1 MARGGSLG
9 TISVDLEA
17 RIAKF
22 ESDIGRAARL
32 LEREMSRSAK
42 QSERAISEMRKTV
55 EREMQSVRRTMEQTR
70 TIVAGVF
77 SFQLAT
83 RFAGMI
89 REFND
94 GFINVQAQL
103 RQTTTSQKQLTV
115 ATEETF
121 KVAQRT
127 YASFESTGLLIG
139 RTARSLQSAGR
150 DQRTALQESLRFS
163 EAINNAFILSGAKAI
178 EAKNAILQLS
188 QGLSSGTL
196 RGDEYR
202 SVAEQG
208 AKVTQILAKN
218 LSEVDGALVLA
229 NGRMGITTGR
239 LRELAYEGKL
249 TTDLVVGAMLAGF
262 NELALGVGDIP
273 LTIERAFTQLR
284 NAAEN
289 YIGTSTSIAEL
300 NQKIAKSIAFLAENF
315 KALADSVIAVG
326 TALAIALAGRG
337 LGAVAS
343 FVSKMSEAT
352 AARRAD
358 AAATLAQAQAA
369 EMAAKQQLLQNEASR
384 NAARVAL
391 ENAKLGDTEVTRQI
405 RSNMALVEA
414 ERARALAMGQTR
426 RAALLNT
433 DSLQKLLEQEQ
444 RSTTVLA
451 GVGQAR
457 AELTRQNLLYTTSQ
471 RDVAA
476 ASGRTAA
483 ALADVQRQAATAF
496 ATMSRLG
503 AGFLSII
510 GGWPTVILGAVYALY
525 ELYSWLG
532 RVEEAQMK
540 EVRAISA
547 YNDRLEERLRLEQEM
562 RNRGTQTEEENELVS
577 NFEAA
582 QKKAADLRAEL
593 ERLLEYQ
600 KMLAQS
606 STREGSGLGVAVQIE
621 ETRKR
626 LEEANSELEEF
637 VALNSEAGVII
648 PGSMEPVMVTMTNMA
663 QVFGILTGAAEDL
676 NAELKNGVLFS
687 DDGAKYID
695 KLNEEIATMGMSRD
709 AMVVYTASRK
719 AANEEDEKARQAI
732 IDRALVLAEAIRQE
746 EKNKSVVKE
755 VVDVERKRESAARE
769 ALRTQKQR
777 EKAIKDESAALRQL
791 ELNTRRYSG
800 TLSGPMLR
808 ALEENAKLQEELNK
822 LMNELLDVGPP
833 TEAMYEN
840 IARAMTSY
848 NAQMEENI
856 ANAELEEDVR
866 GRVIAGLDAEARMLQ
881 MTETERQVYET
892 MERAIADARE
902 DNIQLTP
909 AYINSLEAEVRARVQ
924 SIEQMKLQMEQQ
936 QVYRDIMVQGA
947 EDIGN
952 AFAEFVVE
960 SEVKFDNF
968 ADEMVNIAKSMV
980 KRMLAEFIKLQFIN
994 PMMNAVFGMNLPTG
1008 GGGGGLMG
1016 SIASAF
1022 GGGGG
1027 GGSAG
1032 GGGGSLMNMG
1042 ASRVGSS
1049 ALSWLGNSPAAQ
1061 QALTYAP
1068 YLAAAG
1074 GAMYGF
1080 RNRGGSNGS
1089 GGSLAATAAY
1099 GYAGYALGTVATG
1112 ALLGAGAGAATG
1124 VAGAAAGGA
1133 VAGGAGAAAA
1143 IPVVGWIIAALALID
1158 AVSGGKLFGT
1168 RYKPDEMVSTIGIEN
1183 GEAFTETNLTEVRNR
1198 SLFRGRQWRTTALQ
1212 DSPEAIEAAQALFS
1226 AVDRTMTDAART
1238 IGAEAPELL
1247 NIAIRTVQ
1255 DFDSKGRAT
1264 TSKMFVDVLGRSWEA
1279 ATQDEAATRIAAEAI
1294 IATIDGI
1301 VSPVQREASAIAE
1314 QWRDDVEALME
1325 GAQFLVMIAADIN
1338 RGFGLLGDDGSLTE
1352 VYELT
1357 EELSIGGE
1365 SLADTYMRLVGSTR
1379 LLEDALEL
1387 SDVQLNLAREEFVR
1401 FAAGIAEAAGGLDR
1415 ATQLWQNYF
1424 DTFFTAEE
1432 RALAQLTQA
1441 ESSVTTA
1448 ATGLGLDPEQLLG
1461 PGGAQA
1467 FRQAFTAALP
1477 TLTPAQVVLWLELG
1491 EYLNRAYTAQ
1501 QQYNDIILQ
1510 TGNNL
1515 AQLIPAALSYAE
1527 FVMGLREELESMDS
1541 SSFVNEIRG
1550 LGSELRENIAQLDQ
1564 LARAAGMAGPR
1575 VEDLALATEVAAR
1588 KMAKAI
1594 AALKE
1599 ASLKLVED
1607 LYGTPLT
1614 RLDEEIAAL
1623 EASSRAA
1630 SDGVGSAT
1638 DAIEDFIDRTR
1649 RAVEDLLLDDSLS
1662 PLGDREKLQLALQRV
1677 RETGSEDDA
1686 RTALQIGRRLMASGT
1701 DYERL
1706 FRQVSSMVRVVDQ
1719 QTTPGSSGGGGVVV
1733 STELQALYDR
1743 RAQLLAEQEAAQRR
1757 ATARQ
1762 LAQNLADY
1770 AGATQMTF
1778 EEVAED
1784 FGITLDQLA
1793 TDIGMER
1800 GELIEYLE
1808 TLQAESY
1815 DLMDFVDAYDAGV
1828 TRIVN
1833 AVLGIEPAVPTSG
1846 MPPVPN
1852 RTLPGA
1858 NTVLA
1863 PSASEISAFG
1873 RPLPL
1878 TVTPPEVPGLPG
1890 EDEPEDNGVIDAVG
1904 GMNENLGT
1912 ILERIQAANE
1922 AAAIYLK
1929 QIADIE
1935 AQRSVMKSAMES
1947 RTVLA
1952 KSGRELVR

>member
-42 QSERAISEMRKTV
+42 QSERAITEMRKTV
-55 EREMQSVRRTMEQTR
+55 EREMQAVRRTMEQTR
-70 TIVAGVF
+70 TLVAGVF

-139 RTARSLQSAGR
+139 RTARALQSAGR

-218 LSEVDGALVLA
+218 LTEVDGALQLA
-229 NGRMGITTGR
+229 NGRMGVTTGR

-249 TTDLVVGAMLAGF
+249 TTDLVVSAMLAGF
-262 NELALGVGDIP
+262 SELALGVGDIP

-289 YIGTSTSIAEL
+289 YIGTSTSIAQL
-300 NQKIAKSIAFLAENF
+300 NQSIAKSIAFLAENF
-315 KALADSVIAVG
+315 KVLADSIIAVG
-326 TALAIALAGRG
+326 TALTIALAGRG
-337 LGAVAS
+337 IGAVAA
-343 FVSKMSEAT
+343 FATRMAEVT

-369 EMAAKQQLLQNEASR
+369 ELAAKRQLLQNEASR

-391 ENAKLGDTEVTRQI
+391 ENARMGETEVARQLRTNI
-405 RSNMALVEA
+405 ALVEA
-414 ERARALAMGQTR
+414 ERARATAMGQTR
-426 RAALLNT
+426 RAAMLNT
-433 DSLQKLLEQEQ
+433 ATLQKMLDQEL
-444 RSTTVLA
+444 RSTAVLTS
-451 GVGQAR
+451 VGNAR
-457 AELTRQNLLYTTSQ
+457 AELTRQNTLYATSQ

-476 ASGRTAA
+476 ASSRTAA
-483 ALADVQRQAATAF
+483 ALSDVQKQAATAF

-510 GGWPTVILGAVYALY
+510 GGWPTIILGAVYALY
-525 ELYSWLG
+525 ELYSWLEK
-532 RVEEAQMK
+532 VEEAQMK
-540 EVRAISA
+540 EVRAIAA
-547 YNDRLEERLRLEQEM
+547 YNERLEERLRLEEEM
-562 RNRGTQTEEENELVS
+562 RRRGTTSEEENELVS
-577 NFEAA
+577 NYEGA
-582 QKKAADLRAEL
+582 QQKVAELRAEM
-593 ERLLEYQ
+593 ERLLEFQ
-600 KMLAQS
+600 QQLAQS
-606 STREGSGLGVAVQIE
+606 STREGAGLGVAVQIQDVQQ
-621 ETRKR
+621 K
-626 LEEANSELEEF
+626 LEEATRELEKF
-637 VALNSEAGVII
+637 VQLNSEAGIII
-648 PGSMEPVMVTMTNMA
+648 PGSMEPVMVTMNNMA
-663 QVFGILTGAAEDL
+663 QVFGILTGAAEEL
-676 NAELKNGVLFS
+676 NTELKNGVLFS
-687 DDGAKYID
+687 DEGAKYID

-709 AMVVYTASRK
+709 MMVVYTASRK

-746 EKNKSVVKE
+746 EKNKSTVKE
-755 VVDVERKRESAARE
+755 VVDIERKREAAARE

-777 EKAIKDESAALRQL
+777 EKAIKDENTALRQL

-822 LMNELLDVGPP
+822 LMDELLDIGPP
-833 TEAMYEN
+833 TEEMYEK
-840 IARAMTSY
+840 ITAAMAAY
-848 NAQMEENI
+848 NGQMEQNV
-856 ANAELEEDVR
+856 ATARMSEDVR
-866 GRVIAGLDAEARMLQ
+866 GEVIAGLDAEARMLQ

-936 QVYRDIMVQGA
+936 QVYRDIMIQGA

-960 SEVKFDNF
+960 SEVKFDDF

-994 PMMNAVFGMNLPTG
+994 PMMNAMFGMNLPTG
-1008 GGGGGLMG
+1008 GGTGGLFAMA
-1016 SIASAF
+1016 ASAL
-1022 GGGGG
+1022 GG
-1027 GGSAG
+1027 GGSS
-1032 GGGGSLMNMG
+1032 GGGSGGSLLNMG
-1042 ASRVGSS
+1042 AGRAGSS
-1049 ALSWLGNSPAAQ
+1049 ALSWLGNSPTAQ
-1061 QALTYAP
+1061 SALTYAP

-1080 RNRGGSNGS
+1080 QNRGGSNGS
-1089 GGSLAATAAY
+1089 GGSLAAGAAY

-1133 VAGGAGAAAA
+1133 LAGGAGAAAA
-1143 IPVVGWIIAALALID
+1143 IPVIGWIVAALALID
-1158 AVSGGKLFGT
+1158 AFSGGKLFGT
-1168 RYKPDEMVSTIGIEN
+1168 RFKPDEMVSTIGIEN
-1183 GEAFTETNLTEVRNR
+1183 GEAFTQTNLTEVRNR
-1198 SLFRGRQWRTTALQ
+1198 SLFRGRQWRTTAME
-1212 DSPEAIEAAQALFS
+1212 DSPEAIAAAEALFS
-1226 AVDRTMTDAART
+1226 AVDRTMTDAARA

-1247 NIAIRTVQ
+1247 DIAIRTVQ

-1301 VSPVQREASAIAE
+1301 VSPVQREASRIAE
-1314 QWRDDVEALME
+1314 QWRDDVEALMQ

-1338 RGFGLLGDDGSLTE
+1338 RGFGLLGDDGSLTD

-1357 EELSIGGE
+1357 EELNASGE
-1365 SLADTYMRLVGSTR
+1365 SLADTYSRLVGSVR
-1379 LLEDALEL
+1379 LLEDALSL
-1387 SDVQLNLAREEFVR
+1387 SEVQMDLTREEFVR
-1401 FAAGIAEAAGGLDR
+1401 FAADIAQAAGGLDR

-1424 DTFFTAEE
+1424 STFFTAEE
-1432 RALAQLTQA
+1432 RALMQLTRA
-1441 ESSVTTA
+1441 EGAVGTA
-1448 ATGLGLDPEQLLG
+1448 ATGLGLNPEQLLG
-1461 PGGAQA
+1461 PAGAQA
-1467 FRQAFTAALP
+1467 FRNAFTAALP

-1491 EYLNRAYTAQ
+1491 EYLGQAYAAQ
-1501 QQYNDIILQ
+1501 QQYNEALGQ
-1510 TGNNL
+1510 TGNTL
-1515 AQLIPAALSYAE
+1515 AQLLPAAIAYAE

-1541 SSFVNEIRG
+1541 SDFVNEIRG
-1550 LGSELRENIAQLDQ
+1550 LGAELGENIAQLDQ
-1564 LARAAGMAGPR
+1564 LAQAAGMAGPR
-1575 VEDLALATEVAAR
+1575 VEDLALATELAAR

-1607 LYGTPLT
+1607 LYGTPLS
-1614 RLDEEIAAL
+1614 RLDAEIAAL

-1630 SDGVGSAT
+1630 SDGVGTAT
-1638 DAIEDFIDRTR
+1638 DAIETFVDRTR

-1706 FRQVSSMVRVVDQ
+1706 FRQVTSLVRVVDQ
-1719 QTTPGSSGGGGVVV
+1719 QTTPGSTGGGGVTV
-1733 STELQALYDR
+1733 SAELQALYDR
-1743 RAQLLAEQEAAQRR
+1743 RAALLAEQEAAQRR
-1757 ATARQ
+1757 ATALQ

-1778 EEVAED
+1778 EDVAAA
-1784 FGITLDQLA
+1784 FGFTLDQLA
-1793 TDIGMER
+1793 EDLGMER
-1800 GELIEYLE
+1800 DELMNYLE
-1808 TLQAESY
+1808 TLQADSY
-1815 DLMDFVDAYDAGV
+1815 DLMQFVDVYNEGV
-1828 TRIVN
+1828 NRIVN
-1833 AVLGIEPAVPTSG
+1833 AVLGIVPDKPGQFTGPGYRGLVPAVAD
-1846 MPPVPN
+1846 PVY
-1852 RTLPGA
+1852 TEVSSLD
-1858 NTVLA
+1858 
-1863 PSASEISAFG
+1863 

-1878 TVTPPEVPGLPG
+1878 TVTPPEIPGLPG
-1890 EDEPEDNGVIDAVG
+1890 GQEEPVDDGVIDAVE
-1904 GMNENLGT
+1904 GMNENVGT
-1912 ILERIQAANE
+1912 ILERIHAANE
-1922 AAAIYLK
+1922 SAAVSLR

-1935 AQRSVMKSAMES
+1935 AQRSVMKAAMES
-1947 RTVLA
+1947 RTVLS
-1952 KSGRELVR
+1952 KPGRELVR